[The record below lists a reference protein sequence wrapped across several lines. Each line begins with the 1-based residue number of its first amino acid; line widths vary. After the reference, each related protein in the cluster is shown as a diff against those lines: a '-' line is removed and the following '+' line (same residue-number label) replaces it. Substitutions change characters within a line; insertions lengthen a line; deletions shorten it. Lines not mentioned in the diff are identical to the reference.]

1 MAPTQKDILQSLI
14 SDMQLIKAK
23 LPNGKTKGLEERLT
37 QIVDNQVDMKD
48 DIRALRKQILD
59 PEEGVIVKM
68 NKNTD
73 FREKCEP
80 DREAV
85 LEQFKAILRWKGGMD
100 KALWVLFS
108 ALAGVILKIIFF
120 T

>member
-1 MAPTQKDILQSLI
+1 MASQKDILQGLVADI
-14 SDMQLIKAK
+14 QLIKTK
-23 LPNGKTKGLEERLT
+23 LPNGEVKKIENQLT

-48 DIRALRKQILD
+48 DIRGLRVQILD
-59 PEEGVIVKM
+59 PEKGIIVKL

-85 LEQFKAILRWKGGMD
+85 LEQFKAILRWKGVID

-108 ALAGVILKIIFF
+108 GMAGVVLKLIFF